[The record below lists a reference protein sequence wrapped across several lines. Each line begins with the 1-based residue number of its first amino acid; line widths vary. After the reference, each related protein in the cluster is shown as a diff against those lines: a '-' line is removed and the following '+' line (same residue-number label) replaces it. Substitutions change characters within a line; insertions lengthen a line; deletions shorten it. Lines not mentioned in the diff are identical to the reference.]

1 MLICLSVYQED
12 RCGLLSYLVYADIH
26 QYSRTHRRTV
36 TCAPIIGYAD
46 GLNKLCSMIYKN
58 LERCQFIVEETW
70 FGARLLLKSLEQ
82 MGRFLN
88 PVACQ

>member
-12 RCGLLSYLVYADIH
+12 RCGLLLYLVYAHIQQNTPTD
-26 QYSRTHRRTV
+26 SDLCTHHWLCRRTLQV
-36 TCAPIIGYAD
+36 VQHD
-46 GLNKLCSMIYKN
+46 HKN

-70 FGARLLLKSLEQ
+70 FGARLLLKSFEQ

-88 PVACQ
+88 PFVCQ